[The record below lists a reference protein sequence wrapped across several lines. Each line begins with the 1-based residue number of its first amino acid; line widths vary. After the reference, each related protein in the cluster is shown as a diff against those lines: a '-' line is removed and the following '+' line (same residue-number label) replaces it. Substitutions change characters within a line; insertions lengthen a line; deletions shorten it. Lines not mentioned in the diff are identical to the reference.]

1 MLPATLAQNVR
12 RQIRHYL
19 EATFNFRRP
28 EEEAAFAAFVNDPAG
43 GLFKGPWVRLS
54 RPFRPAPDTY
64 DPAALFDVTPPFHP
78 FRHQW
83 QAWQRL
89 SSKGRVP
96 DSTIVTTGTGSGKT
110 ECFMYPVLDHAL
122 RAVRRGEAGI
132 KAIILYPMNAL
143 ASDQAGRFA
152 EEIFSRPELHEG
164 TGPDRRARVRVGLF
178 TGRDDDAED
187 EAGAGGGERPRD
199 GAVSRM
205 AVVVENGRE
214 QYRHITDR
222 AAMLDDPPDI
232 LLTNYK
238 MLDYLLMKPKYR
250 PVWRHNAPG
259 RLGYLVLDE
268 LHTYDGAQGADVGCL
283 IRRLKDRLDIARGG
297 LCCVGTSAT
306 IAGGRTEEEMDPLQ
320 RLAEFAGTLFEEQFT
335 PAMIVN
341 EEGNRLDASE
351 LVDLAKDRA
360 TPDWLPTAAACTP
373 GDDETA
379 AAFAR
384 RVAPL
389 FGAPAYPLSPAE
401 NRWAGKVTHRPD
413 DEKYWGLA
421 LGHWLRGQE
430 LFKALLDLTASPV
443 LTWDALVDGL
453 SDRFFALRAVGPAG
467 PGGPR
472 DMVVAAFFA
481 LIAQARQLRSGRAL
495 PLVPTQVQV
504 WVRELRRLGRFVTPE
519 PKFGWLDER
528 RPDTP
533 ILPVAHCSECGE
545 SAWMAL
551 IDPDSRSVLGAQGV
565 TGFRLIDEPTLI
577 YQGSG
582 IDGAPSPELV
592 VMSPWYPGD
601 GAERE
606 PDAPEF
612 AAMDWYLAPESLV
625 VRQGEGACP
634 LTGARSFRVTL
645 FNERKRKEDGRVVGR
660 KVCPHCGAQD
670 SLMFIGSRAAT
681 VSSVAIDEMFGSVL
695 NSDPKLLAFTDSVQ
709 DASHRAGFFSA
720 RTYNFTFRTALQRIV
735 GEAGRDGV
743 PLVET
748 GPRLLDY
755 WSQPVPGRPGHQ
767 GGMVEA
773 IGTLLPPDLREYG
786 PYVAYRDGTGGS
798 PPGDLLAD
806 LLAEVTR
813 RLTWEAVSEFGL
825 MLTHGRTLEQN
836 ASACLGWDAGVI
848 AAVVAAVHGRL
859 TSVDPALAGV
869 TPQALRLWIFGIL
882 QRQREKGGLSHQFVA
897 AFARGGLWGKKN
909 YGRIVPGRETF
920 PLHGRYVP
928 RLLADQPDQRHSFLL
943 ATMKKG
949 AQPPWP
955 TLWARRAL
963 GGMAR
968 LAGVG
973 ETALADLHRVL
984 LDEGVKAGLFVR
996 LDRGEGKG
1004 PLYAIAASAARLF
1017 EDGYFLRCDG
1027 SGHALFRPAGEAA
1040 AWEGAPSLVRSTPH
1054 GRYRL
1059 APLSERQNYYRAR
1072 YRKGALRRVF
1082 AQEHTGLLTTSER
1095 EDLERRFNAAAHA
1108 DDPNVITATSTLEM
1122 GIDIGDLSTTMLCS
1136 VPPTTASYLQRIG
1149 RAGRTTGTALV
1160 VSVVNQRP
1168 HDLFFF
1174 ARPEEMLA
1182 GTVQP
1187 PGCWLD
1193 ASAMLARQ
1201 YLAFC
1206 IDRAV
1211 KEGAVD
1217 RLPASGKR
1225 LMEEMDSRQGAIV
1238 DLLGWIALHEA
1249 SLQQAFLSRFG
1260 TEVGED
1266 TRARFRQEA
1275 TVERLYH
1282 RIGEAAAEFGVQV
1295 RSIEAARDRLNRE
1308 KRELADGSDEAGLR
1322 DVEREL
1328 RILKARMAT
1337 LNRTA
1342 ALEVLTE
1349 HGLLP
1354 NYAFPERGVRLAGTV
1369 YRDREGPAAEESTA
1383 LTIDVTR
1390 AAAVAIRELAPGN
1403 IFYTH
1408 GHQFAIQQLSIGTQ
1422 AQPLVQTWAVCG
1434 KCGHMRP
1441 AEEVE
1446 RPDTPLACPQC
1457 GYDRQQQSQRDK
1469 AQHKPFLHFAQSGA
1483 ISYMEYYDSLS
1494 GDRAEERDRKFYRL
1508 VTSFDLTAPGDV
1520 HAIGTEGEAFGLEY
1534 RSALVLRQVNG
1545 GPGDAAASFDFGPD
1559 QKVPELGFPVCQD
1572 CGVVAY
1578 GDANLDNV
1586 SHRKSCQGRK
1596 RTEKHQREGRSTSGY
1611 RWQRVYLYRELKSEA
1626 IRILLPPDLEAADVS
1641 TLRACLFLG
1650 LRLHFRGFPGHLLIE
1665 PQVLP
1670 DHRQDVRRQYL
1681 VLMDAVPG
1689 GTGFLK
1695 SLFVPKQEG
1704 ERSGEGIMTVLRLA
1718 LNALESCDCRVLG
1731 PAPGQDDTDGC
1742 YRCIRAYHLQYKA
1755 EEIGRER
1762 GIVLLR
1768 AMIDA
1773 GGRRTEI
1780 ATLDDIKVSSQYG
1793 SVLEKK
1799 FIDRLQA
1806 IVLAG
1811 GGSWDKALVKGTA
1824 GFRFRLGADT
1834 RVWDIQLQ
1842 PKLGPSQGVAIPC
1855 QPDFLLICDDAAVRP
1870 IAVFT
1875 DGFEYHAEPDKPTS
1889 RLPDDAAKRRAILAS
1904 GRYWVWSITWHDLLD
1919 GPEAELALVPAK
1931 VRDVLHGQTA
1941 ILKSGGVLCPP
1952 ASHALGNGMNQLC
1965 AFLARPDA
1973 EGWMHLAGQ
1982 MVLVPLTILA
1992 GKHAAGALA
2001 SEMLDLHDAWQT
2013 GQPVAEM
2020 TPAGGTGSWYH
2031 ATRLASGGDLL
2042 VMGRQEDIVAGARQ
2056 RMLARLRLGD
2066 SADERAGATYLE
2078 RWRRWLGLA
2087 NLLQF
2092 TAGFH
2097 WFCVSEVAAG
2107 SAPDLELAGEAVDA
2121 ADWSAVL
2128 GDILPSL
2135 RPLAERMAAAGIAM
2149 PEIEVYLD
2157 GAPDDCFAE
2166 MAWPWAAVPV
2176 CMLVGDQSTFAAA
2189 WEGEGWTVVTPDAV
2203 QANGIEWMASLLVAS
2218 KETV

>member
-28 EEEAAFAAFVNDPAG
+28 EEEEAFAAFVNDPAG

-64 DPAALFDVTPPFHP
+64 DPAALFDLTPPFHP

-89 SSKGRVP
+89 SSKGRAP
-96 DSTIVTTGTGSGKT
+96 ESTIVTTGTGSGKT

-122 RAVRRGEAGI
+122 RAVQRGEAGI

-152 EEIFSRPELHEG
+152 EEIFNRPELHEG
-164 TGPDRRARVRVGLF
+164 AGPDRRARVRVGLF

-187 EAGAGGGERPRD
+187 EGGGGERPRD

-205 AVVVENGRE
+205 TVVVENGRE
-214 QYRHITDR
+214 QCRHITDR

-283 IRRLKDRLDIARGG
+283 IRRLKDRLDIAKGD

-320 RLAEFAGTLFEEQFT
+320 RLAEFAGTLFEEDFT
-335 PAMIVN
+335 PAMIVS
-341 EEGNRLDASE
+341 EEGNRLDIWE
-351 LVDLAKDRA
+351 MVDLNCRI
-360 TPDWLPTAAACTP
+360 TPDRLPSAADCTP
-373 GDDETA
+373 ADDETA

-401 NRWAGKVTHRPD
+401 NRWADRVTHKPD
-413 DEKYWGLA
+413 DEKYWGLE
-421 LGHWLRGQE
+421 LGQWLRGQE

-453 SDRFFALRAVGPAG
+453 SDRFFALRAVGDRAA
-467 PGGPR
+467 R

-481 LIAQARQLRSGRAL
+481 LVAQARQLRSGRAL

-504 WVRELRRLGRFVTPE
+504 WVRELRRLGRFVMPE

-528 RPDTP
+528 RADTP

-551 IDPDSRSVLGAQGV
+551 IDPDSRSALGAQGV

-582 IDGAPSPELV
+582 IDSAPSPELV
-592 VMSPWYPGD
+592 VMSPWHPDDEG
-601 GAERE
+601 ERD
-606 PDAPEF
+606 PDAP
-612 AAMDWYLAPESLV
+612 ALPMMNWYLAPESLIA
-625 VRQGEGACP
+625 RQGEGSCP
-634 LTGARSFRVTL
+634 LTGARSFRVKL
-645 FNERKRKEDGRVVGR
+645 LNERKRKDDGRVTGR
-660 KVCPHCGAQD
+660 KVCPHCGAVD

-720 RTYNFTFRTALQRIV
+720 RTYHFTFRTALQRIV

-743 PLVET
+743 PLVEA
-748 GPRLLDY
+748 GERLLEY
-755 WSQPVPGRPGHQ
+755 WAQAVPGRPGSP
-767 GGMVEA
+767 VEA
-773 IGTLLPPDLREYG
+773 MGTLLPPDLREYG
-786 PYVAYRDGTGGS
+786 PYVAYRDGAGV
-798 PPGDLLAD
+798 PPPAGLV
-806 LLAEVTR
+806 AEVTR

-836 ASACLGWDAGVI
+836 ASACLGWDPAVI
-848 AAVVAAVHGRL
+848 AAVVAAVHARL
-859 TSVDPALAGV
+859 AAVDPALAGV
-869 TPQALRLWIFGIL
+869 TPEALRLWIYGIL
-882 QRQREKGGLSHQFVA
+882 QRQREQGGLSHQFVA
-897 AFARGGLWGKKN
+897 AFARGGLWGKKK
-909 YGRIVPGRETF
+909 YGRIVPGRETY
-920 PLHGRYVP
+920 PLHGKYVP
-928 RLLADQPDQRHSFLL
+928 RLLADKPDQKHTFLL

-949 AQPPWP
+949 ARAPWP

-963 GGMAR
+963 GGMTR
-968 LAGVG
+968 LAGVS
-973 ETALADLHRVL
+973 ETAIADLHRVL
-984 LDEGVKAGLFVR
+984 LDEGVTAGLFAR
-996 LDRGEGKG
+996 LDRADGKG

-1017 EDGYFLRCDG
+1017 EDGYLLRCDG

-1040 AWEGAPSLVRSTPH
+1040 VWEGAPSLVRSTPH

-1211 KEGAVD
+1211 KEGVVD
-1217 RLPASGKR
+1217 QLPASGKR
-1225 LMEEMDSRQGAIV
+1225 LVEEMDSGQGPIIE
-1238 DLLGWIALHEA
+1238 LLGWIAAHEA
-1249 SLQQAFLSRFG
+1249 VLQQAFLSRFG
-1260 TEVGED
+1260 TEIGDD
-1266 TRARFRQEA
+1266 TRDRFRQEA
-1275 TVERLYH
+1275 TMERLYQ
-1282 RIGEAAAEFGVQV
+1282 RIRDAAAEFGVQV
-1295 RSIEAARDRLNRE
+1295 RTIEAARRRLNDE

-1328 RILKARMAT
+1328 RILKARLAT

-1403 IFYTH
+1403 TFYTH

-1422 AQPLVQTWAVCG
+1422 TQPLVQTWAVCG

-1446 RPDTPLACPQC
+1446 RPGAKPACPQC
-1457 GYDRQQQSQRDK
+1457 GYDRQQQSQMDK

-1508 VTSFDLTAPGDV
+1508 VTSFDQTAGGV
-1520 HAIGTEGEAFGLEY
+1520 NGAVGTEGEAFGLEY

-1545 GPGDAAASFDFGPD
+1545 GPGDAPASFDFGPD
-1559 QKVPELGFPVCQD
+1559 QKIPELGFPVCQD

-1578 GDANLDNV
+1578 GDGNLDHV

-1596 RTEKHQREGRSTSGY
+1596 RTEKLQREGRSASGY
-1611 RWQRVYLYRELKSEA
+1611 KWQRVYLYRELKSEA

-1731 PAPGQDDTDGC
+1731 PALGQDDTDGC

-1755 EEIGRER
+1755 EEISRER

-1768 AMIDA
+1768 AMIEA
-1773 GGRRTEI
+1773 GERRTEI
-1780 ATLDDIKVSSQYG
+1780 AALDDITVSSQYG

-1834 RVWDIQLQ
+1834 RVWDVQLQ
-1842 PKLGPSQGVAIPC
+1842 PKLGPTQGVAIPC
-1855 QPDFLLICDDAAVRP
+1855 QPDFLLSCDDAAIRP

-1904 GRYWVWSITWHDLLD
+1904 GRCWVWSITWHDLLD

-1931 VRDVLHGQTA
+1931 IRDVLHGQLA
-1941 ILKSGGVLCPP
+1941 ILKSGGVVCPP
-1952 ASHALGNGMNQLC
+1952 ASDALGNGLTQLC
-1965 AFLARPDA
+1965 AFLARPDTD
-1973 EGWMHLAGQ
+1973 GWMNLAGQ
-1982 MVLVPLTILA
+1982 MALIPLTILA
-1992 GKHAAGALA
+1992 SKHAGGALA
-2001 SEMLDLHDAWQT
+2001 SEMLDLHDAWRA
-2013 GQPVAEM
+2013 GLPVADM
-2020 TPAGGTGSWYH
+2020 TAAGGSGPWFH
-2031 ATRLASGGDLL
+2031 ATRLAPGGDLL
-2042 VMGRQEDIVAGARQ
+2042 VMGRQEDVAAGARQ
-2056 RMLARLRLGD
+2056 RVLARLRLGD
-2066 SADERAGATYLE
+2066 SAEERAGATYLE

-2087 NLLQF
+2087 NLFQF
-2092 TAGFH
+2092 AAGFH
-2097 WFCVSEVAAG
+2097 WCCVSEVAAG
-2107 SAPDLELAGEAVDA
+2107 TAPDLELAGDA
-2121 ADWSAVL
+2121 ADPADWSAVL
-2128 GDILPSL
+2128 DNILPSL
-2135 RPLAERMAAAGIAM
+2135 RPLAERMAAAGILM

-2166 MAWPWAAVPV
+2166 MAWPGAGPPV
-2176 CMLVGDQSTFAAA
+2176 CLLVGDQSTFAAA
-2189 WEGEGWTVVTPDAV
+2189 WEGAGWTVVTPDAI
-2203 QANGIEWMASLLVAS
+2203 QANGIGWMASILAAS

>member
-1 MLPATLAQNVR
+1 MLPATLAHNVQ

-19 EATFNFRRP
+19 EATFNFRRAD
-28 EEEAAFAAFVNDPAG
+28 EEAAFAAFVNDPIG
-43 GLFKGPWVRLS
+43 GLFKGPWVRLN

-64 DPAALFDVTPPFHP
+64 DPAALFDVVPPFHP

-83 QAWQRL
+83 QAWLRL
-89 SSKGRVP
+89 SSKGRAAQ
-96 DSTIVTTGTGSGKT
+96 SAIVTTGTGSGKT

-122 RAVRRGEAGI
+122 RAARRGEGGI

-143 ASDQAGRFA
+143 AADQAGRFA
-152 EEIFSRPELHEG
+152 EEIFNRPELHEG
-164 TGPDRRARVRVGLF
+164 AGPDRRARIRVGLF
-178 TGRDDDAED
+178 TGRDDDD
-187 EAGAGGGERPRD
+187 VAGAAGEGGRPQS

-205 AVVVENGRE
+205 GVVVENGRE
-214 QYRHITDR
+214 SHQHITDR

-238 MLDYLLMKPKYR
+238 MLDYLLMKPRYR
-250 PVWRHNAPG
+250 PIWRHNAPG

-283 IRRLKDRLDIARGG
+283 IRRLKDRLDIAKGD

-306 IAGGRTEEEMDPLQ
+306 IAGGRNEEDMDPLQ
-320 RLAEFAGTLFEEQFT
+320 RLADFAGTLFEERFT
-335 PAMIVN
+335 PAMIVS
-341 EEGNRLDASE
+341 EDGNRLEAWE
-351 LVDLAKDRA
+351 MVDLPSDRV
-360 TPDWLPTAAACTP
+360 TPDRLPPAADCAP
-373 GDDETA
+373 LDDETA
-379 AAFAR
+379 PAFAR

-389 FGAPAYPLSPAE
+389 FGAPAFPLAPAA
-401 NRWAGKVTHRPD
+401 NPWAGQVTHKPD

-421 LGHWLRGQE
+421 LGRWLRGQA
-430 LFKALLDLTASPV
+430 LFKDLLDLTASPV

-453 SDRFFALRAVGPAG
+453 SDRFFALRGVGGRAA
-467 PGGPR
+467 R
-472 DMVVAAFFA
+472 DEVVGAFFA
-481 LIAQARQLRSGRAL
+481 LVAQARQLRSGRAL

-528 RPDTP
+528 RPDSP
-533 ILPVAHCSECGE
+533 ILPVAHCKECGE

-551 IDPDSRSVLGAQGV
+551 IDPDSRSALGALGV
-565 TGFRLIDEPTLI
+565 NGFRLIDEPTRI

-582 IDGAPSPELV
+582 LDGAPSPELV
-592 VMSPWYPGD
+592 VISPWRPDDAGEHEA
-601 GAERE
+601 GAHDA
-606 PDAPEF
+606 DAP
-612 AAMDWYLAPESLV
+612 ALPMMDWRLAPESLIA
-625 VRQGEGACP
+625 RQGEGPCP
-634 LTGARSFRVTL
+634 LTGARSFRVKL
-645 FNERKRKEDGRVVGR
+645 LNERKRRENGTVAGR
-660 KVCPHCGAQD
+660 KICPHCGAKD

-681 VSSVAIDEMFGSVL
+681 MSSVAIDEMFGSVL

-720 RTYNFTFRTALQRIV
+720 RTYHFTFRTALQRIIAA
-735 GEAGRDGV
+735 AGRGGV
-743 PLVET
+743 PLVDT
-748 GPRLLDY
+748 GQRLLDY
-755 WSQPVPGRPGHQ
+755 WAQPVPGRPGHL

-773 IGTLLPPDLREYG
+773 IGTLLPPDLRDYG
-786 PYVAYRDGTGGS
+786 PYVALRDEAGRTA
-798 PPGDLLAD
+798 PPSDELV
-806 LLAEVTR
+806 AEVVR

-825 MLTHGRTLEQN
+825 MMNVGRTLEQN
-836 ASACLGWDAGVI
+836 ASACLGWDPHVI
-848 AAVVAAVHGRL
+848 DTVVAAVHARRAA
-859 TSVDPALAGV
+859 VDPALAAATAEGV
-869 TPQALRLWIFGIL
+869 RLWLYGIL
-882 QRQREKGGLSHQFVA
+882 QRTRERGGLSHPFVG
-897 AFARGGLWGKKN
+897 AFARTGLWGKKQH
-909 YGRIVPGRETF
+909 RKVKKGRETF
-920 PLHGRYVP
+920 PLHGASAP
-928 RLLADQPDQRHSFLL
+928 RLLSDRPDPQHIFLL

-949 AQPPWP
+949 AQAPWP
-955 TLWARRAL
+955 TVWARRAL
-963 GGMAR
+963 GGVTK
-968 LAGVG
+968 LAGVS
-973 ETALADLHRVL
+973 ETAIADLHRVL
-984 LDEGVKAGLFVR
+984 LEEGVTAGLFLR
-996 LDRGEGKG
+996 LDRAEGKG
-1004 PLYAIAASAARLF
+1004 PLYAIAASAARLY
-1017 EDGYFLRCDG
+1017 EDGYFMRCDQ
-1027 SGHALFRPAGEAA
+1027 SGHGLFRPEGEAA
-1040 AWEGAPSLVRSTPH
+1040 VWAGAPSQVRSTPH

-1059 APLSERQNYYRAR
+1059 VQRSERQNYYRAR

-1095 EDLERRFNAAAHA
+1095 EDLERRFNAATHA

-1182 GTVQP
+1182 GTVHP

-1211 KEGAVD
+1211 KDGVVD
-1217 RLPASGKR
+1217 QLPASGKR
-1225 LMEEMDSRQGAIV
+1225 LVEEMDAGQGPII
-1238 DLLGWIALHEA
+1238 DLLGWIAAHEA
-1249 SLQQAFLSRFG
+1249 ALQQAFLHRFG
-1260 TEVGED
+1260 PEVGDD
-1266 TRARFRQEA
+1266 TRDRFRDEA
-1275 TVERLYH
+1275 TMERLYH
-1282 RIGEAAAEFGVQV
+1282 RIREAAAEFGVQIQ
-1295 RSIEAARDRLNRE
+1295 SIEAARDRLNRE
-1308 KRELADGSDEAGLR
+1308 KRVLADGSDEAGLR

-1337 LNRTA
+1337 LNRMA

-1369 YRDREGPAAEESTA
+1369 YRDGEGSAADESTA

-1403 IFYTH
+1403 MFYTH

-1422 AQPLVQTWAVCG
+1422 AQPLVQIWAVCG

-1441 AEEVE
+1441 VEEVE
-1446 RPDTPLACPQC
+1446 RPGAAPACPQC
-1457 GYDRQQQSQRDK
+1457 GYDRQQKSQMDK

-1483 ISYMEYYDSLS
+1483 VSYMEYYDSLS
-1494 GDRAEERDRKFYRL
+1494 SDRAEERDKKFYRL
-1508 VTSFDLTAPGDV
+1508 VTSFDQTAGGV
-1520 HAIGTEGEAFGLEY
+1520 NGAVGAEGEAFGLEY
-1534 RSALVLRQVNG
+1534 RSAMVMRQVNG
-1545 GPGDAAASFDFGPD
+1545 GPGDAPATFDFGPD
-1559 QKVPELGFPVCQD
+1559 QSLPELGFPVCQD

-1578 GDANLDNV
+1578 GDGKLDRV
-1586 SHRKSCQGRK
+1586 DHRKSCQGRK
-1596 RTEKHQREGRSTSGY
+1596 RTEKLQSEGRSTSGY

-1626 IRILLPPDLEAADVS
+1626 IRILLPPYLDAADVS

-1704 ERSGEGIMTVLRLA
+1704 DRSGEGIMTVLRLA

-1731 PAPGQDDTDGC
+1731 PALGQDDTDGC

-1755 EEIGRER
+1755 EEISRER
-1762 GIVLLR
+1762 GIALLR
-1768 AMIDA
+1768 TMIEA
-1773 GGRRTEI
+1773 GEQRTEI
-1780 ATLDDIKVSSQYG
+1780 AALDDITVSSQYG

-1806 IVLAG
+1806 MVLTG

-1824 GFRFRLGADT
+1824 GFRFRFGGDI
-1834 RVWDIQLQ
+1834 RVWDVQLQ
-1842 PKLGPSQGVAIPC
+1842 PRLGPTQGVAIAC
-1855 QPDFLLICDDAAVRP
+1855 QPDFLLSCDDAAVRP

-1904 GRYWVWSITWHDLLD
+1904 GRYWVWGITWHDLLD
-1919 GPEAELALVPAK
+1919 GPEAELSLLPVK
-1931 VRDVLHGQTA
+1931 IRDLLHEQLA
-1941 ILKSGGVLCPP
+1941 ILKSGGVVCPP
-1952 ASHALGNGMNQLC
+1952 ASEALGNGLNQLRV
-1965 AFLARPDA
+1965 FLACPDA
-1973 EGWMHLAGQ
+1973 EGWTRLAGQ
-1982 MVLVPLTILA
+1982 MALLPLTLLA
-1992 GKHAAGALA
+1992 SKRAAGALA
-2001 SEMLDLHDAWQT
+2001 SEMLDLHDAWRA
-2013 GQPVAEM
+2013 GQLVAEM
-2020 TPAGGTGSWYH
+2020 TAAGGTGPWYH
-2031 ATRLASGGDLL
+2031 TTRLASGGDLL
-2042 VMGRQEDIVAGARQ
+2042 VMGRQEDVAAGARQ
-2056 RMLARLRLGD
+2056 RMLTRLRLGD
-2066 SADERAGATYLE
+2066 SADERAGATYLV

-2087 NLLQF
+2087 NVLQF
-2092 TAGFH
+2092 AAGYN
-2097 WFCVSEVAAG
+2097 WLCVSEVAAG
-2107 SAPDLELAGEAVDA
+2107 TAPDLELAGDEADA
-2121 ADWSAVL
+2121 ADWSVVL
-2128 GDILPSL
+2128 DDILPSL
-2135 RPLAERMAAAGIAM
+2135 RPLAERLAAVGIPM
-2149 PEIEVYLD
+2149 PEIEIYLD

-2166 MAWPWAAVPV
+2166 MAWSCVSPPV
-2176 CMLVGDQSTFAAA
+2176 CLLVGDQSTFAAA
-2189 WEGEGWTVVTPDAV
+2189 WEGAGWTVVTPDAI
-2203 QANGIEWMASLLVAS
+2203 QANGIGWMASLLAAC